1 MEKRKSQQGVG
12 LRIGHVWV
20 SSGWTWCASIGWQCL
35 EAAGECTYMS
45 PWRAVRL
52 RWWGE
57 KWILALYSRNSAQC
71 NSQWQ
76 QQRAATAVGW
86 NSPPIVS
93 YGKPFPVVWG
103 WGLPDKPTVAIS
115 RCWGKDGWPWL
126 AQSVY
131 RFIFILQ
138 TKMLNK
144 AKRTCIMCL
153 LFLDLCAYCKVGII
167 ITISNLKK
175 WVQVGTTYKCWYLN
189 PKSIYLS
196 PTLLPVYQ

>member
-57 KWILALYSRNSAQC
+57 KWILALYSRNSVQC

-103 WGLPDKPTVAIS
+103 RGLPDKPTVAIS
-115 RCWGKDGWPWL
+115 RCWGKDGWSWF
-126 AQSVY
+126 AQLVTDSSSSC
-131 RFIFILQ
+131 RS
-138 TKMLNK
+138 KCHARHK
-144 AKRTCIMCL
+144 EPL
-153 LFLDLCAYCKVGII
+153 LPSKKSNSYIYCV
-167 ITISNLKK
+167 
-175 WVQVGTTYKCWYLN
+175 
-189 PKSIYLS
+189 
-196 PTLLPVYQ
+196 PTLS